1 MAPKKAKMYSSMSSK
16 ARTLSF
22 LISLGGLAAQLVCKF
37 YLHLARFIGDE
48 LHAALQLTSN
58 MILEV
63 IKIVVVLIARVFSEI
78 CFGAA
83 LVVERT
89 FATILQLLLQ
99 LILRFGRFMIQ
110 AAEGLV
116 DQAGYGCSSIVFI
129 IMTFLLGRCIK
140 LLVASI
146 IYTIVNL
153 SW

>member
-22 LISLGGLAAQLVCKF
+22 LISLGGLLAQLVCKF

-116 DQAGYGCSSIVFI
+116 DQGCSSIVFI
-129 IMTFLLGRCIK
+129 IITFLLGRCIK

>member
-1 MAPKKAKMYSSMSSK
+1 MYSSMSSK

-22 LISLGGLAAQLVCKF
+22 LISLGGLLAQLVCKF

-116 DQAGYGCSSIVFI
+116 DQGCSSIVFI
-129 IMTFLLGRCIK
+129 IITFLLGRCIK